1 MKRLIFILLLS
12 AIHLSGFGQ
21 KKPQQFTLSTS
32 IGTGIAIDSPS
43 QTPLL
48 WQLCGYYNVSR
59 RFSIGAGTGI
69 SVYEK
74 ILLPLFADAKFR
86 LTKPHLFTPYL
97 NCGIGYSVALS
108 TDCNGG
114 FLFSPGIGTEIPIYK
129 KMKLFVS
136 IGYEY
141 QRLERIKK
149 HKGEYFS
156 AEFSEELRHNSIT
169 FKAGI
174 TF

>member
-1 MKRLIFILLLS
+1 MKRLIFTLLLF

-21 KKPQQFTLSTS
+21 KKLQQFTLSTG

-43 QTPLL
+43 RTPLL

-69 SVYEK
+69 SIYK
-74 ILLPLFADAKFR
+74 KTLLPLFADAKYR

-108 TDCNGG
+108 ADCNGG
-114 FLFSPGIGTEIPIYK
+114 FLFSPGIGTEIPVYK

-149 HKGEYFS
+149 YKDEYLS
-156 AEFSEELRHNSIT
+156 AEFNEELRHNSIS
-169 FKAGI
+169 FRAGI
-174 TF
+174 IF